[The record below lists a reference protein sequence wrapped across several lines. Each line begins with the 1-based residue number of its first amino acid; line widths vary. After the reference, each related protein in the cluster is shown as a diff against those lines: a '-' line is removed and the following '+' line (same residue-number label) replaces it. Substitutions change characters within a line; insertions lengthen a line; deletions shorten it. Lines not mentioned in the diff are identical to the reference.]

1 MPTST
6 SFDAIWRALEDTIDG
21 ATTGQVEV
29 TDHALW
35 VDALRGDRKYE
46 LRLAFGDYVSS
57 TITLEQDP
65 LNAAV
70 DEGSLEPN
78 ETLQGGCSLYVEF
91 CVVRNGNYPAG
102 EFSILKHIIEEFW
115 PDAEIAYSRLEE
127 MSPRLNAFENTSTLH
142 EHFAFVRTVDVDF
155 TERIQSFLE
164 AIMQTLE
171 QLAAIAER

>member
-6 SFDAIWRALEDTIDG
+6 SFDAIWRALEDTIDS
-21 ATTGQVEV
+21 AIPSKVEV

-46 LRLAFGDYVSS
+46 LRLAFGNFVSA
-57 TITLEQDP
+57 IIALEQDP

-70 DEGSLEPN
+70 DEGSLDPSDS
-78 ETLQGGCSLYVEF
+78 LPGGCSLYVEF
-91 CVVRNGNYPAG
+91 CVIRDGYPES
-102 EFSILKHIIEEFW
+102 EFSLLRHIIEEFW

-127 MSPRLNAFENTSTLH
+127 LAPRLHENENTVH
-142 EHFAFVRTVDVDF
+142 EHFAFVRSVNSDF
-155 TERIQSFLE
+155 ADRLQSFLE
-164 AIMQTLE
+164 AVIHTLE